1 MVGCSADET
10 FCLNDYQKMTVK
22 ITSAHGMEDIACEK
36 SKVDD
41 FHSLLNDIELKS
53 VDNNH
58 ENGWEVY
65 CLLSNG
71 NEDETQFLLL
81 NNIITIN
88 EKSYEIQKNGDRD
101 KWVQFFETIDKE

>member
-1 MVGCSADET
+1 MSVLVSGAMVGCSADET
-10 FCLNDYQKMTVK
+10 FCLNDYQNASFLPPQTQ
-22 ITSAHGMEDIACEK
+22 SH
-36 SKVDD
+36 
-41 FHSLLNDIELKS
+41 
-53 VDNNH
+53 NNH